1 LIQAKTIVNIEIP
14 AGYEIE
20 SMPESIKAVYNN
32 DIGYYK
38 YVTGYRNGL
47 ISTVATFN
55 MEASVIQ
62 PGDYE
67 AFKKFFEAIVSKD
80 AEKIVLRRVE

>member
-1 LIQAKTIVNIEIP
+1 VNIEIP
-14 AGYEIE
+14 EGYEIV
-20 SMPESIKAVYNN
+20 SMPENIKAVYNK

-38 YVTGYRNGL
+38 YVTSYRNGL

-55 MEASVIQ
+55 MDVSVVQ
-62 PGDYE
+62 PSDYE

-80 AEKIVLRRVE
+80 AEKIVLKKVD